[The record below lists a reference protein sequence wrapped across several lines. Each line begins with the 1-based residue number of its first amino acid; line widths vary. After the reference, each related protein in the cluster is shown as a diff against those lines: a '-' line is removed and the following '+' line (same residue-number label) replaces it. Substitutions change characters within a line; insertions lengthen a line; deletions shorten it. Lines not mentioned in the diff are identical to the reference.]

1 MIKLVLYFFIYC
13 FIGWIYETVL
23 VSVQKHKW
31 VNRGFMH
38 GPFLP
43 IYGIGALLCIG
54 SNIVSQGYW
63 PLTFFYA
70 VIVCTIMELS
80 TGLAMESIFKVRY
93 WDYRNYPLN
102 IKGYICPAVSAL
114 WGVLAIVVSNY
125 IHPILSEW
133 VALIPYGAEETI
145 VYILS
150 IYSAG
155 DFVVS
160 WAEGI
165 DLRDVLEEMAENS
178 KMLDELMDKIDDMQ
192 DRAEDIQDLFS
203 EKLSEYKNDLFEVKS
218 RLTEVGATNKD
229 KTLRTLEI
237 TRNKMSSYI
246 PNLSENEYSK
256 NFVNK
261 FNEIQAH
268 MKIRNPRR
276 NKRALKVLRRN
287 PHVVSA
293 KYRKELKS
301 FSDNVKKKRMG
312 KK

>member
-13 FIGWIYETVL
+13 FIGWIYETIL
-23 VSVQKHKW
+23 VSVQKRKW

-54 SNIVSQGYW
+54 SNIFSDGYW
-63 PLTFFYA
+63 PLTFIYA
-70 VIVCTIMELS
+70 VIVCTIMELC
-80 TGLAMESIFKVRY
+80 TGLAMEAIFKVRY
-93 WDYRNYPLN
+93 WDYRQYPLN

-114 WGVLAIVVSNY
+114 WGILAIVVSNY
-125 IHPILSEW
+125 LHPVLSTW
-133 VALIPYGAEETI
+133 VAMIPYSVIEAV
-145 VYILS
+145 VYVLT

-165 DLRDVLEEMAENS
+165 DLRDMLEEMAENS
-178 KMLDELMDKIDDMQ
+178 KMLDDLMERIDDMQ
-192 DRAEDIQDLFS
+192 DRAEDIQDLFT
-203 EKLSEYKNDLFEVKS
+203 EKLSEYKNDLFEAKS
-218 RLTEVGATNKD
+218 KLTEVGASNKD
-229 KTLRTLEI
+229 KTMKALEY
-237 TRNKMSSYI
+237 TKNKVSGYI
-246 PNLSENEYSK
+246 PNIAENDYSK
-256 NFVNK
+256 NFVKK
-261 FNEIQAH
+261 FNEIQTH

-276 NKRALKVLRRN
+276 NKRALKVLKRN

-293 KYRKELKS
+293 KYRNELKA
-301 FSDNVKKKRMG
+301 FSESVKKRRMG